1 MSSGLSQGELAARAG
16 VSQPM
21 ISAYERGRRE
31 PSIATLSRLVAA
43 AGCEL
48 EIDVRPVEEPGRA
61 ISQTSTGLRLRGL
74 REEIIDAAAAKG
86 ATNVRVFG
94 SVARGDETEESDL
107 DLLVDIDSGVG
118 LIALMELEEQIEG
131 IVGRPVDVVP
141 AHLLKD
147 DVARRAFAEAVVLW
161 EAI

>member
-61 ISQTSTGLRLRGL
+61 IS
-74 REEIIDAAAAKG
+74 
-86 ATNVRVFG
+86 
-94 SVARGDETEESDL
+94 
-107 DLLVDIDSGVG
+107 
-118 LIALMELEEQIEG
+118 
-131 IVGRPVDVVP
+131 
-141 AHLLKD
+141 
-147 DVARRAFAEAVVLW
+147 
-161 EAI
+161 